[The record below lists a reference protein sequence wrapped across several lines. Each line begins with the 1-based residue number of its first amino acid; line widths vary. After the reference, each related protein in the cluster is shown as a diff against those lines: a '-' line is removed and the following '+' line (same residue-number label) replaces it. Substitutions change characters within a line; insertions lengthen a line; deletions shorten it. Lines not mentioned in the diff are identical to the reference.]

1 MERDKDICDACGKN
15 FRDKNIDFDLSKSKT
30 ISETLF
36 LGPIDYPLRNGK
48 IIEIICAK
56 CLEERKIPGGVKPK

>member
-30 ISETLF
+30 ISETYF
-36 LGPIDYPLRNGK
+36 LGPIGGIK
-48 IIEIICAK
+48 GEIIEIVCAG
-56 CLEERKIPGGVKPK
+56 CFEDRRRGVLSW